1 MKSKEYVLSRNDGYL
16 LSYAH
21 QTHDKIGFAI
31 KRGLVAQLVARLSS
45 THV

>member
-16 LSYAH
+16 LSYAL
-21 QTHDKIGFAI
+21 QTHDKIGFAV
-31 KRGLVAQLVARLSS
+31 KKSLVAQFVCLSS

>member
-16 LSYAH
+16 LSYAD
-21 QTHDKIGFAI
+21 QTHDKIGFVV
-31 KRGLVAQLVARLSS
+31 KKGLVAQHVAHLSS